1 VVAPRTTKRMKE
13 NVTRSGVWSPITSP
27 AGRLQPERLGR
38 YWLFWQTARGGMG
51 TVFVARMKATRR
63 GYDRIV
69 ALKRIHEHLAQ
80 EETFRRMFLDE
91 VRIASRITHPNVAG
105 VIDFGE
111 DEGVPWCTMDFVL
124 GEPLSAVIERVFEAG
139 RPSPR
144 FDFVAAHLVAQAAE
158 GLHAAHELRD
168 DDDRPLHVVH
178 RDVSP
183 PNVLVGYD
191 GMVRI
196 VDFGVASAM
205 HRLQNTFTGQFKGK
219 LAYAAPEQIGPSA
232 VDRRADVWSLGCVL
246 WELVT
251 GKRLFPQEKVLELVE
266 AVATMRL
273 PALRDVRPDAPLGL
287 DEILWKAL
295 QRDPEHRYATA
306 RELARDL
313 QLFLAEEQQAVGPAD
328 VAEAMTTWFPGE
340 EARRRQLVGAV
351 RKAPLDDA
359 GGTGAVPALT
369 DKLAREHSRRIRA
382 DADTLVDEPLEDPR
396 PWPWLAA
403 GVALGAIVAGA
414 VAWLF

>member
-1 VVAPRTTKRMKE
+1 MTQS
-13 NVTRSGVWSPITSP
+13 VTRSGVWSPITSP
-27 AGRLQPERLGR
+27 GGRLSPERLGR

-51 TVFVARMKATRR
+51 TVYVARMKASRR

-111 DEGVPWCTMDFVL
+111 DEGTPWCTMDFVL
-124 GEPLSAVIERVFEAG
+124 GEPLSAVIERVYDPNGAG
-139 RPSPR
+139 KSPR
-144 FDFVAAHLVAQAAE
+144 FDFLAAQLIAQAAE

-183 PNVLVGYD
+183 QNVLVGYD
-191 GMVRI
+191 GVARI

-251 GKRLFPQEKVLELVE
+251 GRRLFPQEKVLEIVE

-273 PALRDVRPDAPLGL
+273 PSLRDVYPDAPLGL

-313 QLFLAEEQQAVGPAD
+313 HIFLAEEGQAVGPAE
-328 VAEAMTTWFPGE
+328 VAEGMAALFPGE

-369 DKLAREHSRRIRA
+369 DTVAREHSRRIRA
-382 DADTLVDEPLEDPR
+382 DADTLVDEPLRDPK

-403 GVALGAIVAGA
+403 GAALGASVAGLL
-414 VAWLF
+414 AWWL